1 MDRLYRI
8 EYQGATQY
16 AVEREG
22 ALRRVSGDI
31 FDGGTPGDAI
41 AGGLNAT
48 GLRVLAPVKPSKIVC
63 AGLNYKDHA
72 AETGRPLPA
81 EPLIFIKPSTAV
93 IGPDDPIR
101 LPPGVGRVDPE
112 AELGVV
118 IGRRAHRVPRAK
130 AWEYI
135 LGVTCVNDVTARD
148 LQKKESH
155 YTRAKGFDTFA
166 PIGPCIARGLAAE
179 ALSVEGWVNTER
191 RQSSS
196 TRSLIFSIEHLVE
209 FVTFVMS
216 LEPGDIIA
224 TGTPAGI
231 APIHAGD
238 TVTIKVE
245 GVGEL
250 RNPVQNE

>member
-8 EYQGATQY
+8 EYQGAAQY

-22 ALRRVSGDI
+22 ALRGVRGDI

-41 AGGLNAT
+41 AGGLNAR
-48 GLRVLAPVKPSKIVC
+48 GLRVLAPVKPSKVVC

-135 LGVTCVNDVTARD
+135 LGLTCVNDVTARD

-166 PIGPCIARGLAAE
+166 PIGPCVVAGLNGEARAI
-179 ALSVEGWVNTER
+179 EGWVNGAR
-191 RQSSS
+191 RQASS
-196 TRSLIFSIEHLVE
+196 TKHLI
-209 FVTFVMS
+209 
-216 LEPGDIIA
+216 
-224 TGTPAGI
+224 
-231 APIHAGD
+231 
-238 TVTIKVE
+238 
-245 GVGEL
+245 
-250 RNPVQNE
+250 